1 MSQNSLIYGYE
12 KHGDAFLELEVTVV
26 IKYFIGFVVGIIS
39 LWLLDLE
46 FMGKEERLSTR

>member
-26 IKYFIGFVVGIIS
+26 IKYFIGLVVGITGFVI
-39 LWLLDLE
+39 LD
-46 FMGKEERLSTR
+46 